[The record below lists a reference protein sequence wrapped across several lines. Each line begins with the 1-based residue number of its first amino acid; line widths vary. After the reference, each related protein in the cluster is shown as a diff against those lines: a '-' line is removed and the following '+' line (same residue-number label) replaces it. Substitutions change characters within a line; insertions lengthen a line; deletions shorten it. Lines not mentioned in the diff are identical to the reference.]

1 MQMEIDVN
9 LVNQITELEAENK
22 SLKENHTENV
32 VGVEK
37 ELARIRE
44 E

>member
-1 MQMEIDVN
+1 MQMENDVN

-22 SLKENHTENV
+22 SLKGSHSEIVE
-32 VGVEK
+32 VEK